1 MTLRVLFVLAF
12 SVLAF
17 SAFAADGNTEVDV
30 AVLRNDVARGAVI
43 AEGDVEYKAIPQMRA
58 NASIVRAITDVAG
71 MEARR
76 ALRAGELIR
85 TNDLKRPTLV
95 AKGSTV
101 TMLFEAPGMRLSAVG
116 RALTEGAEGDTITIL
131 NPTSYRKVE
140 AVVIKAGT
148 VRVGTLD
155 THAASAPSEK
165 PAEKLAARRP

>member
-1 MTLRVLFVLAF
+1 MTLRFLLVFAF

-17 SAFAADGNTEVDV
+17 SAFAADGSTEIDV
-30 AVLRNDVARGAVI
+30 AVLKTDVARGEVI

-76 ALRAGELIR
+76 ALKAGKLIR
-85 TNDLKRPTLV
+85 TNDLKRPTMV

-116 RALTEGAEGDTITIL
+116 RALAEGAEGDTITIL

-155 THAASAPSEK
+155 AHATVTPS
-165 PAEKLAARRP
+165 EKLAARRP

>member
-1 MTLRVLFVLAF
+1 MTLRFLIVFAF
-12 SVLAF
+12 TLLAF
-17 SAFAADGNTEVDV
+17 SAFAADGSTEIDV
-30 AVLRNDVARGAVI
+30 AVLRNDVARGEII
-43 AEGDVEYKAIPQMRA
+43 AEADLEYKAIPQMRA
-58 NASIVRAITDVAG
+58 NASVARAITDVAG

-76 ALRAGELIR
+76 ALKAGDLIR

-116 RALTEGAEGDTITIL
+116 RALAEGAEGDTITIL

-148 VRVGTLD
+148 VRVGAFD
-155 THAASAPSEK
+155 IHAASGQSET
-165 PAEKLAARRP
+165 AAGKLAAGRP

>member
-1 MTLRVLFVLAF
+1 MTIRFLLVFTF

-30 AVLRNDVARGAVI
+30 AVLKSDVARGEVI
-43 AEGDVEYKAIPQMRA
+43 AEADLEYKTVPQIRA
-58 NASIVRAITDVAG
+58 NASVVRAISDVAG

-76 ALRAGELIR
+76 ALKAGEVIR

-116 RALTEGAEGDTITIL
+116 RALSEGSEGDTITIL

-140 AVVIKAGT
+140 AVVVKAGT
-148 VRVGTLD
+148 VRVGAFDLQ
-155 THAASAPSEK
+155 AASDPS